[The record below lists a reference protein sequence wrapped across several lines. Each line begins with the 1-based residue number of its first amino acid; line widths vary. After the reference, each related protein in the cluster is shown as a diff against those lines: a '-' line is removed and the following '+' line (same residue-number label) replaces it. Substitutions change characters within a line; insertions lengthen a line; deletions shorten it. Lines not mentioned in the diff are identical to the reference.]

1 MPIKIAMHDK
11 KKLVFI
17 YLYKCMCIKKKVK
30 KRFLISVV
38 AIIDTTLYVFL
49 NVRLKFKN
57 NLCLYYILL

>member
-1 MPIKIAMHDK
+1 MY
-11 KKLVFI
+11 V
-17 YLYKCMCIKKKVK
+17 YKKKVK

-57 NLCLYYILL
+57 NLCLYYILLLKKIKTDKEIKGPYIARLRH